1 MLLLLPL
8 PLPPL
13 MHRQGSPA
21 FLCNDDGAN
30 ASDDSND
37 QKDDNKNG
45 NKDNDDNGC
54 KDDNAMMTV
63 T

>member
-1 MLLLLPL
+1 
-8 PLPPL
+8 
-13 MHRQGSPA
+13 MHRQASPA

-45 NKDNDDNGC
+45 NEDNDDDGC
-54 KDDNAMMTV
+54 PTYFRRSREHIG
-63 T
+63 